1 MGDTTELILLS
12 QQPASYRP
20 YSESGGMILSSSQK
34 KRKTW
39 GLNKQSEEVV
49 FLSANE
55 QAAQH
60 KFTRWKK
67 GRGRRKMTWCAQ
79 NPLQVAGIHRE
90 MPTLLYKN
98 NLLSFMCELHFCS
111 RAADCIWRKTHNHT
125 DWAPFKFMIT
135 NLKQDLV
142 LPSNPTVCS
151 LPSPMPLDENYV
163 PLSSDL
169 IFSLFLFL
177 WENKCHQKSP
187 CISTH
192 HLYPPACPRTC
203 IFCPLSWD
211 YKRAMLLPKAKTC
224 LCTLDQKHNSNN
236 STLSLSLLLT
246 SPSPLDFYSWAYKHS
261 PIKIF
266 KASLESLLLSLPG
279 TTAFLYSPLQQ
290 TAPWKSPISFFPL
303 LLETTPIRFLSRSLH
318 QDSSSKVI
326 TNKTEPTI
334 RVSASLTRLSSSSQ
348 SWAPFLWLPGHHPLR
363 SSCHSACSAQSPC
376 LFPLYH
382 PNL

>member
-1 MGDTTELILLS
+1 M
-12 QQPASYRP
+12 
-20 YSESGGMILSSSQK
+20 LSSSQK

-39 GLNKQSEEVV
+39 GLNKQSEEVF

-67 GRGRRKMTWCAQ
+67 GRGRRKMTWCVQ
-79 NPLQVAGIHRE
+79 NPLLVAGIHRE

-111 RAADCIWRKTHNHT
+111 QAADCIWRKTHNHT

-151 LPSPMPLDENYV
+151 IPSPMLLDENYV

-211 YKRAMLLPKAKTC
+211 YKRAMLPPKAKTC

-236 STLSLSLLLT
+236 STLSLYCWLLPLPWIFLPGPTNILPLKFSKPLLKACYSLLQ
-246 SPSPLDFYSWAYKHS
+246 
-261 PIKIF
+261 
-266 KASLESLLLSLPG
+266 LLLLFSPP
-279 TTAFLYSPLQQ
+279 LYN
-290 TAPWKSPISFFPL
+290 KL
-303 LLETTPIRFLSRSLH
+303 LLGNLQFLSSHCFLKPH
-318 QDSSSKVI
+318 QLGFYQDHFI
-326 TNKTEPTI
+326 KT
-334 RVSASLTRLSSSSQ
+334 VL
-348 SWAPFLWLPGHHPLR
+348 LR
-363 SSCHSACSAQSPC
+363 SSPIRLNPIFECQRPSLDSAAVRRADLLSCGSQDTILCVPPATLLALPSLLAC
-376 LFPLYH
+376 FLFITQIPKY
-382 PNL
+382 PRV